1 VQKLPLAPM
10 FQRPDGSLGASPL
23 RPTLADKIV
32 GFVGETVVA
41 LVAETAEQVTDALE
55 AVSAE

>member
-1 VQKLPLAPM
+1 M